1 MALSNA
7 ERQRRFISRLKER
20 AGEQDVEKELLRAEI
35 AALTAKLA
43 QQAKQQ
49 RQIKSLH
56 DPGMSANVIRSVLI
70 YQRHFSST
78 EQRGLAGC

>member
-7 ERQRRFISRLKER
+7 EPQRRFISRLKER

-49 RQIKSLH
+49 RQIRSLH
-56 DPGMSANVIRSVLI
+56 DQVCPRMSLDP
-70 YQRHFSST
+70 F
-78 EQRGLAGC
+78 